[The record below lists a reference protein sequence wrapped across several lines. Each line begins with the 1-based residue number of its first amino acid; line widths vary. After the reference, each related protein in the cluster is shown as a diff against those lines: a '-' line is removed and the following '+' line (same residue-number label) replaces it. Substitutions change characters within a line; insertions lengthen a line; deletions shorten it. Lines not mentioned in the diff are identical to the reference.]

1 MLLLLQGCAHNDSTY
16 TGCNP
21 RFCLP
26 CWAMKITVNIV
37 CRLTIWLSFGFW
49 SNWWPFTNEKT
60 YPMSLAWVI
69 FIVFVTNVL
78 CSPPLPFPPC
88 YNIYWR
94 VVLVWLFPRWYWT
107 HCSLIAWTGSS
118 GKTLAQHFLRT
129 TTILPL
135 LNLKDITYCVQSFP
149 SDVVLAALSLRTKIK
164 PKFCLLLLSSVAL
177 GLLCSTYSFDRN
189 SITIIWL
196 GCGALVS

>member
-1 MLLLLQGCAHNDSTY
+1 MAQLRILEQLVAFPKRKNISHEFGLGDLY
-16 TGCNP
+16 
-21 RFCLP
+21 RFCYQ
-26 CWAMKITVNIV
+26 CV
-37 CRLTIWLSFGFW
+37 
-49 SNWWPFTNEKT
+49 
-60 YPMSLAWVI
+60 
-69 FIVFVTNVL
+69 VL
-78 CSPPLPFPPC
+78 PPLPFPPC

-149 SDVVLAALSLRTKIK
+149 SDVVLAALSLCTKIK